1 MILPNVRG
9 SFGRDEAIWLV
20 RLLAGD
26 DSRERSHWESVLGER
41 GIDPLLDDPRT
52 LRALIRHGGVS
63 LIPARL
69 ALYVFIRHAMVESGI
84 GSRVLADYVTAM
96 VLEFGLQSRAYRVSR
111 YDDREYRYLV
121 DILRDLAD
129 ARGQREFLLRVHLG
143 EFALWLS
150 GLYPDYITARVHRRG
165 GPGLDYYEE
174 MGTTGYLLA
183 ADHPRARNG
192 ALSHLYRDAAETFG
206 RVRRAL
212 NTFSDRFL
220 LPRATSPV
228 DRFLRQVAT
237 DVEHR

>member
-9 SFGRDEAIWLV
+9 SFGRDEAVWLV

-26 DSRERSHWESVLGER
+26 DRRARSRWESILGER

-52 LRALIRHGGVS
+52 LEALIREGGVS

-69 ALYVFIRHAMVESGI
+69 ALYVFIRHAMLESGI
-84 GSRVLADYVTAM
+84 ESRVLADYVAAM
-96 VLEFGLQSRAYRVSR
+96 VLEFGHPSRAYRITR
-111 YDDREYRYLV
+111 YDDQEYGYLV
-121 DILRDLAD
+121 DILRDMTD

-150 GLYPDYITARVHRRG
+150 GLYPDYITARVRRKG
-165 GPGLDYYEE
+165 GPGLEYYEE
-174 MGTTGYLLA
+174 MGTAGYLLA
-183 ADHPRARNG
+183 ADHPQARGG
-192 ALSHLYRDAAETFG
+192 ALSPLYRDAAQTFG

-212 NTFSDRFL
+212 NTFSDRYL
-220 LPRATSPV
+220 LPQATSPV

-237 DVEHR
+237 DVHHT